1 MVKKLIKNGTLVTAS
16 DTYPADILIEN
27 GRITLIGKAL
37 QIPDA
42 EPVDASDKL
51 ILPGG
56 VDPHTHFDL
65 EMFATVSSD
74 DHYTGHKAA
83 AFGGT
88 TTVMDFVVQNPPRS
102 DGEPGGFQRDVDLWL
117 QKAEKAAIDYSF
129 HMNLTHF
136 DEQVAG
142 EFPLLVDMGITTIKV
157 FTAYNGRLR
166 LDDGKI
172 FKAMRVARE
181 HGMLTLL
188 HAENGD
194 VIEALVPEALAAGR
208 ITPEWHALT
217 RPAWGAAEA
226 GLRVAGMALEADA
239 PLYIV
244 HMNAAGE
251 VDMLQYARE
260 HGVKVMGET
269 CPQYL
274 FFTIDHLRRPDGAKW
289 ICSPPMRTKADNAR
303 LWQGLANGTIQTIG
317 TDHCPFFFDGRRPI
331 EYEGEQI
338 AIPGKELGADDF
350 TKIPNGLPG
359 VGDRLPIMWTYG
371 VRAGKMTPNQ
381 FVALNCTNPAKIFGL
396 YPRKGT
402 LAPGSD
408 ADIVIWDP
416 EKKVR
421 YGVAHAQHR
430 TDYNLYEGWELVGYP
445 EKVFLRG
452 ELIVDNEK
460 WLGRRG
466 TGEFLKRESG
476 EIL

>member
-1 MVKKLIKNGTLVTAS
+1 MKTIIKNGMLITAS
-16 DTYPADILIEN
+16 DTYQADILIE
-27 GRITLIGKAL
+27 GGKIAEIGQAL

-42 EPVDASDKL
+42 EPVDASNKL

-56 VDPHTHFDL
+56 VDAHTHFDL
-65 EMFATVSSD
+65 EMFGTVSSD

-88 TTVMDFVVQNPPRS
+88 TTVMDFVVQ
-102 DGEPGGFQRDVDLWL
+102 EPQGFKYSVDLWL
-117 QKAEKAAIDYSF
+117 EKAEKAAIDYSF

-136 DEQVAG
+136 DEQVAKDI
-142 EFPLLVDMGITTIKV
+142 PSLVKMGITTMKV
-157 FTAYNGRLR
+157 FTAYNGLLR
-166 LDDGKI
+166 LDDGNI
-172 FKAMRVARE
+172 FKALRIAKE
-181 HGMLTLL
+181 NGMLVML

-194 VIEALVPEALAAGR
+194 VIETLIPEALAAGH
-208 ITPEWHALT
+208 TSPEWHALT
-217 RPAWGAAEA
+217 RPAWGAADA
-226 GLRVAGMALEADA
+226 GFRVAGMALEADA

-244 HMNAAGE
+244 HMNTGGE

-274 FFTIDHLRRPDGAKW
+274 FFTIDHLRHPDGAKW
-289 ICSPPMRTKADNAR
+289 ICSPPMRTEADNAR
-303 LWQGLANGTIQTIG
+303 LWEGLVDGTIQTMG
-317 TDHCPFFFDGRRPI
+317 TDHCAFFFNGTKSI

-338 AIPGKELGADDF
+338 AILGKELGVDDF

-359 VGDRLPIMWTYG
+359 VGDRLPVMWTYG
-371 VRAGKMTPNQ
+371 VRAGKMTANK
-381 FVALNCTNPAKIFGL
+381 FVALNATNPAKIFGL
-396 YPRKGT
+396 YPRKGA
-402 LAPGSD
+402 LLPGSD
-408 ADIVIWDP
+408 ADIVIWHP
-416 EKKVR
+416 EKKVK

-452 ELIVDNEK
+452 ELIVDDEK
-460 WLGRRG
+460 WLGKRG
-466 TGEFLKRESG
+466 AGQFLKRREG